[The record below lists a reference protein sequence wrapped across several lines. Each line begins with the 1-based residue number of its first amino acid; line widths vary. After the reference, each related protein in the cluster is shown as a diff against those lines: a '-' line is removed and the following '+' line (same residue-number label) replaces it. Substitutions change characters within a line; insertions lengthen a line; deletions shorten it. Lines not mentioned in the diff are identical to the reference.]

1 MGRNLRRQPLLIL
14 TTVATVSMSLVL
26 VGFFAGIWKGA
37 DQLLD
42 NFAEEVHVTAYLQ
55 EDLSSEHEVRI
66 LKALTERPEVSQAQ
80 LKTEE
85 QDRARN
91 RALLPR
97 AISANVSD
105 EVLPGAPCVDIVLRP
120 EERNSKGIRKI
131 QSLIESLEGIDGVVS
146 VLSGGQK
153 VQLAFAIV
161 DVVRAFG
168 LVISIMLLS
177 GAVFFVFS
185 TIRLSV
191 HARKEEIGIR
201 KLMGASK
208 LFIRMPFYLEGIA
221 VGLMGATLSSLVI
234 SIVIGQLNDYL
245 RYTQHLRY
253 QMEFMSPGVFLLF
266 LTGGV
271 VLGLLGSAFALGRY
285 LKENHKS

>member
-37 DQLLD
+37 DKLLD
-42 NFAEEVHVTAYLQ
+42 NFAEEVHVTAYL
-55 EDLSSEHEVRI
+55 EENLAPDHEARI
-66 LKALTERPEVSQAQ
+66 LTALSDRPEVSLVKMRTA
-80 LKTEE
+80 EE
-85 QDRARN
+85 DRERN
-91 RALLPR
+91 RALLPKDM
-97 AISANVSD
+97 ASQIPE
-105 EVLPGAPCVDIVLRP
+105 EVLPGAPCVDIVLIP
-120 EERNSKGIRKI
+120 EERTTQGVRKV
-131 QSLIESLEGIDGVVS
+131 QSLIESLNGIDGVVS

-168 LVISIMLLS
+168 FVISIMLLS

-201 KLMGASK
+201 RLMGASK
-208 LFIRMPFYLEGIA
+208 LFIRMPFYLEGVV
-221 VGLMGATLSSLVI
+221 VGLMGAIVASTAI
-234 SIVIGQLNDYL
+234 SILVGQLNDYL
-245 RYTQHLRY
+245 KYTQHLRY
-253 QMEFMSPGVFLLF
+253 EMDFMSFSVFLLF
-266 LTGGV
+266 MLAGV
-271 VLGLLGSAFALGRY
+271 ALGLVGSAFALGRY
-285 LKENHKS
+285 LKEKNES

>member
-14 TTVATVSMSLVL
+14 TTVATVAMSLVL

-37 DQLLD
+37 DRLLE
-42 NFAEEVHVTAYLQ
+42 NFAEEVHATAYLEQ
-55 EDLSSEHEVRI
+55 NLNPEHEARI
-66 LKALTERPEVSQAQ
+66 LKALTERPEVAEV
-80 LKTEE
+80 KMRTAEE
-85 QDRARN
+85 DRARN
-91 RALLPR
+91 RSLLPR
-97 AISANVSD
+97 DMASELPD
-105 EVLPGAPCVDIVLRP
+105 ELLPGAPCIDIVLKP
-120 EERNSKGIRKI
+120 EERTSKGVRKV
-131 QSLIESLEGIDGVVS
+131 QSLIESLDGINGVVS

-161 DVVRAFG
+161 DVVRVFG

-191 HARKEEIGIR
+191 HARKEEIEIR
-201 KLMGASK
+201 RLMGASK
-208 LFIRMPFYLEGIA
+208 LFIRMPFYLEGIV
-221 VGLMGATLSSLVI
+221 VGLLGAFMASAAISLLVN
-234 SIVIGQLNDYL
+234 QLNDYL

-253 QMEFMSPGVFLLF
+253 EMDFMTLSVFLLF
-266 LTGGV
+266 MLAGV

-285 LKENHKS
+285 LKKQKGS